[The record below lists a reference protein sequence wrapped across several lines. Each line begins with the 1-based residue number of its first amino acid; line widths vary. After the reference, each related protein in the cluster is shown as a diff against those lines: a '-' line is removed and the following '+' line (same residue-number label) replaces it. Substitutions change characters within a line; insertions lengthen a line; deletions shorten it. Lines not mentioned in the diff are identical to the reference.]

1 MIASIRGRA
10 LAAAFVVAATALGAL
25 GSTASAAT
33 PAGPS
38 ELRQAQLA
46 VNRYFG
52 SMDEGRG
59 LAFCTTAI
67 STAAREA
74 EGGIARCAAK
84 MDGYVAGI
92 RRRALPAAIA
102 DLQALF
108 YMVSSGITTH
118 CTGAAPCPVARYG
131 RWAREF
137 AAPGVTWRTG
147 SNPRL
152 ASTVGPDV
160 VAVVD
165 PVRSSAAWLT
175 LYYQAP
181 DGRIL
186 RGSWSTAP
194 GSWRGSVVDT
204 HAGEPFVSD
213 VRVLAARVMPDGSI
227 EATVSLRVGTTPTA
241 ERFRLVHENGTLRA
255 DSWADVTSSVTA

>member
-1 MIASIRGRA
+1 MIASNRVGS
-10 LAAAFVVAATALGAL
+10 LAAALVLAGGLGPA
-25 GSTASAAT
+25 ASASG
-33 PAGPS
+33 PAAPS
-38 ELRQAQLA
+38 ALRQAQLA
-46 VNRYFG
+46 VSRYFT

-74 EGGIARCAAK
+74 EGGTARCVAR

-92 RRRALPAAIA
+92 RRRALPAAIL
-102 DLQALF
+102 DLKALF

-118 CTGAAPCPVARYG
+118 CTGGGSCPVARYG
-131 RWAREF
+131 LWAREF
-137 AAPGVTWRTG
+137 TAPGVTWRTG

-165 PVRSSAAWLT
+165 PARSSSAWLT

-186 RGSWSTAP
+186 RASWSTTP

-204 HAGEPFVSD
+204 HAGQPFVSS
-213 VRVLAARVMPDGSI
+213 VRVLAAHALPDGSI
-227 EATVSLRVGTTPTA
+227 DAAVSLRVGTTPTV
-241 ERFRLVHENGTLRA
+241 ERFRLVRENGTLRA
-255 DSWADVTSSVTA
+255 DSWTDVTSSVTS